1 MALNVLIFWNYSLTD
16 MFLVCVVPCT
26 WFILR
31 WWCIHHAVIRSC
43 RVKCLSDVTGS
54 SAVRRRD
61 VNVSVS
67 SLPVVG
73 ALPSMF
79 GGFFVPLNII
89 PFLCIDA
96 FTGTLLY
103 RPISPQPVVFI
114 MTVTAIYSLGH
125 GLCTLTAVPRSTQ
138 PSTLHE
144 TVKWVS
150 AYELS
155 NNNKWR

>member
-79 GGFFVPLNII
+79 GGFLCLLILHFRSYVLMLLLVLCCTDLSHRSQSCLSWQSLRYTALGTGCAPL
-89 PFLCIDA
+89 LQCL
-96 FTGTLLY
+96 GRL
-103 RPISPQPVVFI
+103 
-114 MTVTAIYSLGH
+114 SL
-125 GLCTLTAVPRSTQ
+125 P
-138 PSTLHE
+138 PSM
-144 TVKWVS
+144 
-150 AYELS
+150 
-155 NNNKWR
+155 RR